1 MRKKTIDIRNLS
13 IGYNSKNGR
22 KTVAENLNTAL
33 YQGELTC
40 LLGVNGIG
48 KSTLLKTLSGFL
60 DRIGGDILINDRN
73 IDSFSEKDLSMQV
86 SIVLTEKVM
95 IQNMTAREL
104 IGMGRSPYNG
114 FWGRISKDDEKIV
127 EQCIEM
133 VNINHLK
140 NRYIDNLSD
149 GERQKVMIAKALAQD
164 TSIILLDEPTA
175 FLDFPSKV
183 EIVHLLHRLTRETN
197 KSIFLSTHDLELALQ
212 SADKL
217 WLMDKNSKIHIGSP
231 EDLALEGVLSSF
243 FYKKGIFFDEY
254 SGLFRIQNQTNKQ
267 IKLIGEGIRYLM
279 MQKALLRTG
288 IKADTTQES
297 PDFIVV
303 TDDFFELHTKNGKVL
318 YKKTIDSVLE
328 CLFNH
333 IKR

>member
-1 MRKKTIDIRNLS
+1 MRTKTIDIRNLS
-13 IGYNSKNGR
+13 IGYNSKKGL
-22 KTVAENLNTAL
+22 KTVAQNLNTAL
-33 YQGELTC
+33 YKGELTC

-60 DRIGGDILINDRN
+60 DRISGDILINGSN
-73 IDSFSEKDLSMQV
+73 IDNFSEKELSKQV

-104 IGMGRSPYNG
+104 IAMGRSPYNG
-114 FWGRISKDDEKIV
+114 FWGRINKEDEDIV
-127 EQCIEM
+127 DRCIEM
-133 VNINHLK
+133 VNIAHLK
-140 NRYIDNLSD
+140 NRYVDNLSD

-164 TSIILLDEPTA
+164 TAIILLDEPTA

-183 EIVHLLHRLTRETN
+183 EIVQLLHKLTRETD

-231 EDLALEGVLSSF
+231 EDLALQGILSSF

-254 SGLFRIQNQTNKQ
+254 SGLFRIKNQAVKQ

-288 IKADTTQES
+288 IKADKTQKS
-297 PDFIVV
+297 SDFIVV
-303 TDDFFELHTKNGKVL
+303 TDEFFELHTKNGEL
-318 YKKTIDSVLE
+318 LHKKTIEDVLAE
-328 CLFNH
+328 LRVIN
-333 IKR
+333 

>member
-13 IGYNSKNGR
+13 IGYHSKKGN

-33 YQGELTC
+33 YQSELTC

-60 DRIGGDILINDRN
+60 DKIDGDILINGSN
-73 IDSFSEKDLSMQV
+73 INSFSEKELSKQV

-104 IGMGRSPYNG
+104 IAMGRSPYNG
-114 FWGRISKDDEKIV
+114 FWGRISKEDEKIV
-127 EQCIEM
+127 DKCIEM
-133 VNINHLK
+133 VNIRHLK

-164 TSIILLDEPTA
+164 TAIILLDEPTA

-183 EIVHLLHRLTRETN
+183 EIVQLLHRLTRETD
-197 KSIFLSTHDLELALQ
+197 KTIFLSTHDLELALQ

-254 SGLFRIQNQTNKQ
+254 SGLFRIQNQAVKH

-288 IKADTTQES
+288 IKADKTQES
-297 PDFIVV
+297 DNFVVV
-303 TDDFFELHTKNGKVL
+303 TNECFELHTKNNEVL
-318 YKKTIDSVLE
+318 YKNTIESVLE
-328 CLFNH
+328 YLQQTKN
-333 IKR
+333 

>member
-1 MRKKTIDIRNLS
+1 MRTKTIDIRNLS
-13 IGYNSKNGR
+13 IGYNSKKGL
-22 KTVAENLNTAL
+22 KIVAQNLNTAL
-33 YQGELTC
+33 YKGELTC

-60 DRIGGDILINDRN
+60 DRINGDILINGSN
-73 IDSFSEKDLSMQV
+73 IDNFSEKELSKQV

-95 IQNMTAREL
+95 VQNMTAREL
-104 IGMGRSPYNG
+104 IAMGRSPYNG
-114 FWGRISKDDEKIV
+114 FWGRINKDDEEIV
-127 EQCIEM
+127 DRCIEM
-133 VNINHLK
+133 VNIAHLK
-140 NRYIDNLSD
+140 NRYVDNLSD

-164 TSIILLDEPTA
+164 TAIILLDEPTA

-183 EIVHLLHRLTRETN
+183 EIVQLLHKLTRETD

-231 EDLALEGVLSSF
+231 EDLALQGILSSF

-254 SGLFRIQNQTNKQ
+254 SGLFRIQNQAVKQ

-288 IKADTTQES
+288 IKADKTQKS
-297 PDFIVV
+297 SDFIVV
-303 TDDFFELHTKNGKVL
+303 TDEFFELHTKNGEL
-318 YKKTIDSVLE
+318 LHKKTIEDVLE
-328 CLFNH
+328 EL
-333 IKR
+333 RVS